1 MNQQSVA
8 SKTSS
13 EVRDEKNKVTLAKLS
28 QEHYITHKL
37 GLRETNDE
45 DEDELTA
52 SDSTQ
57 NQYPSQDSS
66 VSVCSWVFKVSDSR
80 NVIRED
86 REKVQINDSPIVATG
101 HKKQVRFDLSSIKDS
116 ASQKLGASD
125 PMEFKFS
132 NSHSQPAR
140 LPMSQLTEEN

>member
-1 MNQQSVA
+1 M
-8 SKTSS
+8 
-13 EVRDEKNKVTLAKLS
+13 
-28 QEHYITHKL
+28 
-37 GLRETNDE
+37 GLRDTS

-86 REKVQINDSPIVATG
+86 RDEVKTSDSPVVVTG
-101 HKKQVRFDLSSIKDS
+101 HKKQVRFDLSTIKDA
-116 ASQKLGASD
+116 AS
-125 PMEFKFS
+125 
-132 NSHSQPAR
+132 
-140 LPMSQLTEEN
+140 